1 MSRSQYIQF
10 LRISPFFSF
19 SIKCS
24 LFIMF
29 TVSVVGKT
37 FTSTD
42 PAEIHGS
49 DEFFS
54 KCSTY
59 YVRFCAYL
67 RERTPLKRYFVV
79 TRLVTDFEVSS
90 I

>member
-49 DEFFS
+49 DEFFEAFYS
-54 KCSTY
+54 LCSLLYLSEGRYRLKY
-59 YVRFCAYL
+59 Y
-67 RERTPLKRYFVV
+67 
-79 TRLVTDFEVSS
+79 
-90 I
+90 